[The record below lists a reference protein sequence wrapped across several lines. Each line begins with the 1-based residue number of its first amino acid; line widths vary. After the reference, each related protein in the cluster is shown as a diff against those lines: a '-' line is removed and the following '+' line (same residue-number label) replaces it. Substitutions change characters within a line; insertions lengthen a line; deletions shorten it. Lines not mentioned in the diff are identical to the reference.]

1 MAGYTP
7 MIEQY
12 LATKREYPEEILFF
26 RLGDFYE
33 MFFEDARIA
42 SRELDIVL
50 TAREGGN
57 KEKIPMCGVPHHA
70 ANNYI
75 ARLISKGY
83 RVAICDQIENPKQSV
98 GIVKREVTRVIT
110 PGTVID
116 DAMLDEGRNNYLTA
130 IVDQEQVIGLAAVDI
145 STGTFIVTEFQG
157 SDRFVNLD
165 NELQRLAPAECLLP
179 AGSSMDSL
187 WQDNFTRPGVLLSRI
202 QDGLPGLEASR
213 RSLLEHFGVNS
224 LDGFGIRHF
233 TAGVQAAAAI
243 LAFIDRTQKIQLGQ
257 INSLTA
263 YENSMF
269 LEFDSF
275 SQRNLELT
283 ATLHDNKKEGSLLGI
298 LDHCCTSMGKR
309 NLRRWLEQPLKD
321 LDPINRR
328 LDAVGELVEQLTV
341 RQDCRT
347 TLQKINDLERL
358 AGKIGSGAALP
369 RDLVALKSSLGLIP
383 QLRKQLA
390 AAGSDYLAA
399 IAAMDPLSEVF
410 RLIEAS
416 INDAAPPG
424 IKEGG
429 IIKPGYSSEADELK
443 ELASQGKTWLVDFE
457 NREKERSGIRTLK
470 VGFNRVFGYYI
481 EISKTNLSLVPADYI
496 RKQTLVNAERYI
508 SLELKEHEEKIL
520 GARERLYQLEYDLFM
535 DLCEQ
540 LKPYIAALQQCAAA
554 IADLDVLQSLA
565 QAAYMN
571 DYVRPKLTRDGVIDI
586 RAGRHPVVE
595 KSLTTVRFVPNDI
608 EMDTDQARFGII
620 TGPNMG
626 GKSTYLRQTALLV
639 IMAQMGSFIP
649 ADAAHIGLVDRIFT
663 RVGASDDL
671 SAGRS
676 TFMVEMLE
684 LARIINSASRDSLVI
699 LDEIGR
705 GTSTY
710 DGLSIA
716 QAASEYIHDHI
727 KAKTLFATHYHELT
741 SLADNRPGVV
751 NLSVSVL
758 ESGDTVTFLKKV
770 LPGRADKSYG
780 IHVAKL
786 AGIPP
791 KIINRAYEILHG
803 LEKER
808 TAPKPAAEQLMLFES
823 AGSPI
828 LDELEYM
835 KLDNVSPRDAL
846 NLLYHWQDQLKQEHN

>member
-1 MAGYTP
+1 

-12 LATKREYPEEILFF
+12 LATKRDYPEEILFF

-70 ANNYI
+70 VNNYI

-83 RVAICDQIENPKQSV
+83 RVALCDQVENPRQSV

-116 DAMLDEGRNNYLTA
+116 DAMLDESRNNYLTA
-130 IVDQEQVIGLAAVDI
+130 IVDQDQVIGLAAVDI
-145 STGTFIVTEFQG
+145 STGTFMVTELKG
-157 SDRFVNLD
+157 PDRFENLD

-187 WQDNFTRPGVLLSRI
+187 WQDNFTRLGVLLSRI
-202 QDGLPGLEASR
+202 QDDLPGLETAR
-213 RSLLEHFGVNS
+213 RSLLEHFGVDS
-224 LDGFGIRHF
+224 LDGFGVQHF
-233 TAGVQAAAAI
+233 SAGIQAAAAI
-243 LAFIDRTQKIQLGQ
+243 LAFINRTQKIQLGQ

-269 LEFDSF
+269 LEIDSF

-283 ATLHDNKKEGSLLGI
+283 ATLHDNKKEGSLLGV

-309 NLRRWLEQPLKD
+309 TLRRWLEQPLKD
-321 LDPINRR
+321 LNAINRR
-328 LDAVGELVEQLTV
+328 LDAVGELVEQLTM
-341 RQDCRT
+341 RQDCRA

-383 QLRKQLA
+383 QLKSLLA
-390 AAGSDYLAA
+390 AAGSDYLEA
-399 IAAMDPLSEVF
+399 IAAMDPLGEVF
-410 RLIEAS
+410 QLIDTS
-416 INDAAPPG
+416 INDDAPPG

-429 IIKPGYSSEADELK
+429 IIKPGFRAEVDELK

-457 NREKERSGIRTLK
+457 NREKERTGIRTLK

-481 EISKTNLSLVPADYI
+481 EISKANLGLVPPEYI
-496 RKQTLVNAERYI
+496 RKQTLVNAERFI
-508 SLELKEHEEKIL
+508 SLELKEQVEKIL
-520 GARERLYQLEYDLFM
+520 GARERLYELEYDLFM
-535 DLCEQ
+535 DLCKQ
-540 LKPYIAALQQCAAA
+540 LKTYIEPLQKCAAA

-571 DYVRPKLTRDGVIDI
+571 DYVRPELTRDGIIDI

-595 KSLTTVRFVPNDI
+595 KSLTAVRFVPNDI
-608 EMDTDQARFGII
+608 EMDTDQARLGII

-649 ADAAHIGLVDRIFT
+649 ADAAHIGVVDRIFT

-684 LARIINSASRDSLVI
+684 LARIINGASRDSLVI

-741 SLADNRPGVV
+741 TLADSRPGVF

-786 AGIPP
+786 AGIPS

-808 TAPKPAAEQLMLFES
+808 SAPKPAAEQLSLF
-823 AGSPI
+823 GSGGNPI
-828 LDELEYM
+828 LDELESM
-835 KLDNVSPRDAL
+835 KLDDVSPRNAL
-846 NLLYHWQDQLKQEHN
+846 DLLYRWQDQLKTGA

>member
-1 MAGYTP
+1 

-12 LATKREYPEEILFF
+12 LATKRDYPEEILFF

-70 ANNYI
+70 VNNYI

-83 RVAICDQIENPKQSV
+83 RVALCDQVENPRQSV

-116 DAMLDEGRNNYLTA
+116 DAMLDESRNNYLTA
-130 IVDQEQVIGLAAVDI
+130 IVDQDQVIGLAAVDI
-145 STGTFIVTEFQG
+145 STGTFMVTELKG
-157 SDRFVNLD
+157 PDRFENLD

-187 WQDNFTRPGVLLSRI
+187 WQDNFTRLGVLLSRI
-202 QDGLPGLEASR
+202 QDDLPGLETAR
-213 RSLLEHFGVNS
+213 RSLLEHFGVDS
-224 LDGFGIRHF
+224 LDGFGVQHF
-233 TAGVQAAAAI
+233 SAGIQAAAAI
-243 LAFIDRTQKIQLGQ
+243 LAFINRTQKIQLGQ

-269 LEFDSF
+269 LEIDSF

-283 ATLHDNKKEGSLLGI
+283 ATLHDNKKEGSLLGV

-309 NLRRWLEQPLKD
+309 TLRRWLEQPLKD
-321 LDPINRR
+321 LNAINRR
-328 LDAVGELVEQLTV
+328 LDAVGELVEQLTM
-341 RQDCRT
+341 RQDCRA

-383 QLRKQLA
+383 QLKSLLA
-390 AAGSDYLAA
+390 AAGSDYLEA
-399 IAAMDPLSEVF
+399 IAAMDPLGEVF
-410 RLIEAS
+410 QLIDTS
-416 INDAAPPG
+416 INDDAPPG

-429 IIKPGYSSEADELK
+429 IIKPGFRAEVDELK

-457 NREKERSGIRTLK
+457 NREKERTGIRTLK

-481 EISKTNLSLVPADYI
+481 EISKANLGLVPPEYI
-496 RKQTLVNAERYI
+496 RKQTLVNAERFI
-508 SLELKEHEEKIL
+508 SLELKEQEEKIL
-520 GARERLYQLEYDLFM
+520 GARERLYELEYDLFM
-535 DLCEQ
+535 DLCKQ
-540 LKPYIAALQQCAAA
+540 LKTYIEPLQKCAAA

-571 DYVRPKLTRDGVIDI
+571 DYVRPELTRDGIIDI

-595 KSLTTVRFVPNDI
+595 KSLTAVRFVPNDI
-608 EMDTDQARFGII
+608 EMDTDQARLGII

-649 ADAAHIGLVDRIFT
+649 ADAAHIGVVDRIFT

-684 LARIINSASRDSLVI
+684 LARIINGDSRDSLVI

-741 SLADNRPGVV
+741 TLADSRPGVF

-786 AGIPP
+786 AGIPS

-808 TAPKPAAEQLMLFES
+808 SAPKPAAEQLSLF
-823 AGSPI
+823 GSGGNPI
-828 LDELEYM
+828 LDELESM
-835 KLDNVSPRDAL
+835 KLDDVSPRNAL
-846 NLLYHWQDQLKQEHN
+846 DLLYRWQDQLKTGA

>member
-1 MAGYTP
+1 L
-7 MIEQY
+7 E
-12 LATKREYPEEILFF
+12 
-26 RLGDFYE
+26 
-33 MFFEDARIA
+33 
-42 SRELDIVL
+42 
-50 TAREGGN
+50 TA
-57 KEKIPMCGVPHHA
+57 
-70 ANNYI
+70 
-75 ARLISKGY
+75 
-83 RVAICDQIENPKQSV
+83 
-98 GIVKREVTRVIT
+98 
-110 PGTVID
+110 
-116 DAMLDEGRNNYLTA
+116 
-130 IVDQEQVIGLAAVDI
+130 
-145 STGTFIVTEFQG
+145 
-157 SDRFVNLD
+157 
-165 NELQRLAPAECLLP
+165 
-179 AGSSMDSL
+179 
-187 WQDNFTRPGVLLSRI
+187 
-202 QDGLPGLEASR
+202 R
-213 RSLLEHFGVNS
+213 RSLLEHFGVDS
-224 LDGFGIRHF
+224 LDGFGVQHF
-233 TAGVQAAAAI
+233 SAGIQAAAAI
-243 LAFIDRTQKIQLGQ
+243 LAFINRTQKIQLGQ

-269 LEFDSF
+269 LEIDSF

-283 ATLHDNKKEGSLLGI
+283 ATLHDNKKEGSLLGV

-309 NLRRWLEQPLKD
+309 TLRRWLEQPLKD
-321 LDPINRR
+321 LNAINRR
-328 LDAVGELVEQLTV
+328 LDAVGELVEQLTM
-341 RQDCRT
+341 RQDCRA

-383 QLRKQLA
+383 QLKSLLA
-390 AAGSDYLAA
+390 AAGSDYLEA
-399 IAAMDPLSEVF
+399 IAAMDPLGEVF
-410 RLIEAS
+410 QLIDTS
-416 INDAAPPG
+416 INDDAPPG

-429 IIKPGYSSEADELK
+429 IIKPGFRAEVDELK

-457 NREKERSGIRTLK
+457 NREKERTGIRTLK

-481 EISKTNLSLVPADYI
+481 EISKANLGLVPPEYI
-496 RKQTLVNAERYI
+496 RKQTLVNAERFI
-508 SLELKEHEEKIL
+508 SLELKEQEEKIL
-520 GARERLYQLEYDLFM
+520 GARERLYELEYDLFM
-535 DLCEQ
+535 DLCKQ
-540 LKPYIAALQQCAAA
+540 LKTYIEPLQKCAAA

-571 DYVRPKLTRDGVIDI
+571 DYVRPELTRDGIIDI

-595 KSLTTVRFVPNDI
+595 KSLTAVRFVPNDI
-608 EMDTDQARFGII
+608 EMDTDQARLGII

-649 ADAAHIGLVDRIFT
+649 ADAAHIGVVDRIFT

-684 LARIINSASRDSLVI
+684 LARIINGASRDSLVI

-741 SLADNRPGVV
+741 TLADSRPGVF

-786 AGIPP
+786 AGIPS

-808 TAPKPAAEQLMLFES
+808 SAPKPAAEQLSLF
-823 AGSPI
+823 GSGGNPI
-828 LDELEYM
+828 LDELESM
-835 KLDNVSPRDAL
+835 KLDDVSPRNAL
-846 NLLYHWQDQLKQEHN
+846 DLLYRWQDQLKTGA

>member
-12 LATKREYPEEILFF
+12 LATKRDYPEEILFF

-70 ANNYI
+70 VNNYI

-83 RVAICDQIENPKQSV
+83 RVALCDQVENPKQSV

-116 DAMLDEGRNNYLTA
+116 DAMLDESRNNYLTA
-130 IVDQEQVIGLAAVDI
+130 IVDQDQVIGLAAVDI
-145 STGTFIVTEFQG
+145 STGTFMVTELKG
-157 SDRFVNLD
+157 PDRFENLD

-187 WQDNFTRPGVLLSRI
+187 WQDNFTRLGVLLSRI
-202 QDGLPGLEASR
+202 QDDLPGLETAR
-213 RSLLEHFGVNS
+213 RSLLEHFGVDS
-224 LDGFGIRHF
+224 LDGFGVQHF
-233 TAGVQAAAAI
+233 SAGIQAAAAI
-243 LAFIDRTQKIQLGQ
+243 LAFINRTQKIQLGQ

-269 LEFDSF
+269 LEIDSF

-283 ATLHDNKKEGSLLGI
+283 ATLHDNKKEGSLLGV

-309 NLRRWLEQPLKD
+309 TLRRWLEQPLKD
-321 LDPINRR
+321 LNAINRR
-328 LDAVGELVEQLTV
+328 LDAVGELVEQLTM
-341 RQDCRT
+341 RQDCRA

-383 QLRKQLA
+383 QLKSLLA
-390 AAGSDYLAA
+390 AAGSDYLEA
-399 IAAMDPLSEVF
+399 IAAMDPLGEVF
-410 RLIEAS
+410 QLIDTS
-416 INDAAPPG
+416 INDDAPPG

-429 IIKPGYSSEADELK
+429 IIKPGFRAEVDELK

-457 NREKERSGIRTLK
+457 NREKERTGIRTLK

-481 EISKTNLSLVPADYI
+481 EISKANLGLVPPEYI
-496 RKQTLVNAERYI
+496 RKQTLVNAERFI
-508 SLELKEHEEKIL
+508 SLELKEQEEKIL
-520 GARERLYQLEYDLFM
+520 GARERLYELEYDLFM
-535 DLCEQ
+535 DLCKQ
-540 LKPYIAALQQCAAA
+540 LKTYIEPLQKCAAA

-571 DYVRPKLTRDGVIDI
+571 DYVRPELTRDGIIDI

-595 KSLTTVRFVPNDI
+595 KSLTAVRFVPNDI
-608 EMDTDQARFGII
+608 EMDTDQARLGII

-649 ADAAHIGLVDRIFT
+649 ADAAHIGVVDRIFT

-684 LARIINSASRDSLVI
+684 LARIINGASRDSLVI

-741 SLADNRPGVV
+741 TLADSRPGVF

-786 AGIPP
+786 AGIPS

-803 LEKER
+803 LEKVR
-808 TAPKPAAEQLMLFES
+808 SAPKPAAEQLSLF
-823 AGSPI
+823 GSGGNPI
-828 LDELEYM
+828 LDELESM
-835 KLDNVSPRDAL
+835 KLDDVSPRNAL
-846 NLLYHWQDQLKQEHN
+846 DLLYRWQDQLKTGA